1 MKPAQ
6 ISTTIAEGWKKEA
19 FLSSPDAALPETFKL
34 KVNQKAILES
44 IRSVI
49 ASETL
54 VMHEPCVDDFFVNGE
69 PSGEVKNT
77 KILEDWLLHID
88 CLLEKAE
95 SEKSKTLASCTF
107 DHSRSRY

>member
-1 MKPAQ
+1 MKPS
-6 ISTTIAEGWKKEA
+6 ISTTIAESWKKEIS
-19 FLSSPDAALPETFKL
+19 FLSSPDATTALPETFKL
-34 KVNQKAILES
+34 NVNQKAIHDS

-54 VMHEPCVDDFFVNGE
+54 VMHEPCVEDFFVNGE
-69 PSGEVKNT
+69 ASGEVKNT

-95 SEKSKTLASCTF
+95 NEKSINLVRPSHSC
-107 DHSRSRY
+107 R